1 LFKERFQNVAMGDPT
16 DPSVNHGPQADEIQ
30 FNIVKKYIELGK
42 RTGELILGGG
52 GADAKEG
59 SPKQGYFV
67 EPTVFTGTPE
77 DAQIMKE
84 EIFGPVVNINVFEE
98 EADVIQLVNATEFGL
113 YAAVYTRDVSR
124 AMRMATAME
133 AGTVGINCTSPSGG
147 FDMPFGGYKASGI
160 GREGIHHSLEN
171 YLETKTV
178 LMSVDSL

>member
-1 LFKERFQNVAMGDPT
+1 
-16 DPSVNHGPQADEIQ
+16 
-30 FNIVKKYIELGK
+30 
-42 RTGELILGGG
+42 
-52 GADAKEG
+52 
-59 SPKQGYFV
+59 
-67 EPTVFTGTPE
+67 
-77 DAQIMKE
+77 MKE

-133 AGTVGINCTSPSGG
+133 AGTIGINCTSPSGG

-160 GREGIHHSLEN
+160 GREGIHHSLDN

-178 LMSVDSL
+178 LMSVE